1 MRLKS
6 LEIRGFKASDRLV
19 TFGRLNLFLGA
30 VGSGK
35 SAVEQ
40 AVQFAFLGCVPSL
53 GRSAQST
60 ARLMRGEEI
69 FVRAELSDGRSFV
82 RALRRETRKS
92 AVTYRSIASCSWLP
106 EASSLSEADKA
117 IASLVGE
124 NETDA
129 AEHLD
134 LRMLFACSPN
144 ERVARMTS
152 MLDAGA
158 MGPEVLVPRSTQLL
172 RSRLTAQAQAEP
184 HDVGDGD
191 FGLVRPQVR
200 ERVPYVLA
208 ALHRVLR
215 DSGVGVACEQ
225 MQAAKVG
232 AAADQ
237 REKTA
242 ARGIIEQRLI
252 ALRAPADA
260 LGDLRARRDGA
271 VQSGAAGRRDVE
283 AHDRAYA
290 LRRQTEDA
298 LASLRT
304 IDAEA
309 TARLQA
315 ALGALPRAQ
324 AARDEAAA
332 IVDPAEIAAPLAVA
346 ADPEQLRQADELEAQ
361 ATAIADPE
369 PIPAPVPVG
378 VSEDVSAHARRLTVE
393 AGRKSE
399 DARLIPMPEALTT
412 TDAEQGVTRAER
424 EVALASRSPWREV
437 EGVGIGIGDLVNG
450 AALASADLAGVRS
463 AMAGYSLALA
473 GLAAQHGGNTTA
485 LADALA
491 AAKAALE
498 ARVGECALREEER
511 LHARERIDALLA
523 EATALRGQA
532 EEARRTAEEAA
543 REANATADA
552 IYRGKVAE
560 RQAVVLARSKERA
573 DLRAAAH
580 ALRTTANAAAAAEN
594 ARRRDA
600 HLDAASARAVQ
611 VDANHQARARLEREA
626 ATIQRTASECQT
638 ASDRAAADVRAAEA
652 KLAGIATV
660 AVDVAAAQERIAAAE
675 ALIRELDAKIA
686 VVEGADGLRTQM
698 RQLAREVEEAEA
710 FQAAYAAAEWTCQ
723 ALRREDIEARSKGLE
738 ARVREFLVGAGRA
751 EEPYIRAG
759 KGQLD
764 FGWRRGDKEIA
775 VEALSGGESVIFTA
789 GLAAAIVSLRSPQV
803 KALLIEAAELGSAEP
818 AMQVL
823 RGCEAIARH
832 LDFVVVATNAAITAG
847 EAWRVHHMD
856 QGSALEAL
864 EGRAA

>member
-1 MRLKS
+1 MRLSS
-6 LEIRGFKASDRLV
+6 LEIRGFKGSDRVV
-19 TFGRLNLFLGA
+19 TFDRLNLFLGA

-106 EASSLSEADKA
+106 EGSSLSEADAA
-117 IASLVGE
+117 IATLVGE

-158 MGPEVLVPRSTQLL
+158 MGPDVLVPRSTQLL

-208 ALHRVLR
+208 ALHGHLR
-215 DSGVGVACEQ
+215 DSGIGVACER
-225 MQAAKVG
+225 MQEAKL
-232 AAADQ
+232 ASAADQ

-242 ARGIIEQRLI
+242 ARGIIEARLVE
-252 ALRAPADA
+252 LRAPADA
-260 LGDLRARRDGA
+260 LSDLRGRRDSA
-271 VQSGAAGRRDVE
+271 VQSGAAARRDVE
-283 AHDRAYA
+283 AHDRAFTI
-290 LRRQTEDA
+290 RRQTEDA
-298 LASLRT
+298 LASLRAIET
-304 IDAEA
+304 EA
-309 TARLQA
+309 TGRLQA

-346 ADPEQLRQADELEAQ
+346 ADPEHLRQADELEAR
-361 ATAIADPE
+361 ASAIADPE
-369 PIPAPVPVG
+369 TFPAPVPVG
-378 VSEDVSAHARRLTVE
+378 ASEDVLAHARRLMVE
-393 AGRKSE
+393 AARKDE
-399 DARLIPMPEALTT
+399 DAGLIEMPEALTT
-412 TDAEQGVTRAER
+412 TDAEQAVTRAEDA
-424 EVALASRSPWREV
+424 VSLAGRSPWREV
-437 EGVGIGIGDLVNG
+437 DRIADQLVDAYVPMCADDDHEPSCAGRAATALHALAVTHGGDTYAL
-450 AALASADLAGVRS
+450 AATLASARS
-463 AMAGYSLALA
+463 
-473 GLAAQHGGNTTA
+473 
-485 LADALA
+485 
-491 AAKAALE
+491 ALE
-498 ARVGECALREEER
+498 ARVGECTIREEER
-511 LHARERIDALLA
+511 VHARERIDALRA
-523 EATALRGQA
+523 EAVALRAQA

-698 RQLAREVEEAEA
+698 RQLAREVEAAEA

-789 GLAAAIVSLRSPQV
+789 GLAAAIVSLRGPQV
-803 KALLIEAAELGSAEP
+803 KALLIEAAELGSADP

-832 LDFVVVATNAAITAG
+832 LDFVCVATNAPITAG
-847 EAWRVHHMD
+847 DGWSVQHMD
-856 QGSALEAL
+856 QASALEAL